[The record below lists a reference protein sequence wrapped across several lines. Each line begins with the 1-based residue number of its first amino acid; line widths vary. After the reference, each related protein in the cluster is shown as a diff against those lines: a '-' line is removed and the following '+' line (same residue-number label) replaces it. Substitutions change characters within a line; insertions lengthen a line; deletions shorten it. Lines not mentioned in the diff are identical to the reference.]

1 MTEVIEGTAVEVVP
15 MERAVVVAQPG
26 QALVAEVADPSA
38 MVDVAARLATV
49 LKSIVDKQ
57 KLYADIK
64 GKRYPTVEA
73 WMTIARLDNVVARE
87 PVPPIRHEDGSYEA
101 FAELLR
107 LSDGMVIGSSSALCG
122 TKDDAPWGGRAEP
135 ARRSMAQT
143 RATSRAFRQQYSW
156 IMALAGYEPTPAE
169 EMPRDE
175 ERSTEAPVPRPA
187 EQRPELTRPVDGLE
201 GTVALGVVPVD
212 LQYRTE
218 TNPGPTFGFKLMVG
232 SKGKQAIAI
241 GPLATAINLAGL
253 AEGDTV
259 QVWGT
264 VEKVPWEKGGREM
277 PPYDR
282 IILERVATA
291 DWIIPADS
299 DA

>member
-1 MTEVIEGTAVEVVP
+1 MTAEVIEGTAVEIP
-15 MERAVVVAQPG
+15 QERAVVVAQPG

-122 TKDDAPWGGRAEP
+122 TKDDAPWGGRSEP

-175 ERSTEAPVPRPA
+175 SDGPATAP
-187 EQRPELTRPVDGLE
+187 RPELARPVDALE
-201 GTVALGVVPVD
+201 GQVLIGAAPVD

-218 TNPGPTFGFKLMVG
+218 TNPGPTFGFKLKIG
-232 SKGKQAIAI
+232 TKGKQVIAI
-241 GPLATAINLAGL
+241 GPLATALSLAGL
-253 AEGDTV
+253 AEGETV
-259 QVWGT
+259 QVWGN
-264 VEKVPWEKGGREM
+264 VEKVPWEKDGKDM

-282 IILERVATA
+282 IVLERVATA
-291 DWIIPADS
+291 DWIIPADV
-299 DA
+299 A